1 MRQNEMRQDEMK
13 IICDRMHIEW
23 GSVNMMGGGTSAVF
37 FLIAVH
43 SHMGALLIDD

>member
-1 MRQNEMRQDEMK
+1 MRQNEMRRDEMK

-23 GSVNMMGGGTSAVF
+23 GSVNMMVGTSAVF

-43 SHMGALLIDD
+43 SHMRALLIDD